1 MKTKIGIVKGEET
14 CDIETR
20 DKLSTH
26 DRHPHN
32 DAEYLNSIPRL
43 PQPRRGDVINQTLV
57 TTPFS
62 PERGPS
68 QSPTSFLWFLLSIY
82 LFPRLISAF
91 ADWMS
96 PILLHMVAL
105 VRI

>member
-57 TTPFS
+57 TTRSRRSGDRVNHRQASCGF
-62 PERGPS
+62 
-68 QSPTSFLWFLLSIY
+68 FFLSIFF
-82 LFPRLISAF
+82 LA
-91 ADWMS
+91 
-96 PILLHMVAL
+96 
-105 VRI
+105 